1 MADNQLKPIP
11 NLPKSD
17 LPKLVIVGAGF
28 AGLKLA
34 RKLSNQPF
42 QVILFDKNNFHQ
54 FQPLFYQVA
63 TAGLEPS
70 AISFPLRK
78 IFHNSKNVTFRMA
91 EVTQVETDKKRIFT
105 DMGYMDYHYLVLAM
119 GADTNY
125 FGSETIEHFAS
136 PMKTVSEALFIRN
149 KIISNYERAINIER
163 MEDRKSLMNMVIV
176 GGGPTGVELAGAMA
190 ELRNNV
196 FPKDY
201 PELSFKNMK
210 VVLIEA
216 GPAVLGSM
224 SQESQEHA
232 LTYLKDLGVDVM
244 VNTMVKD
251 YDGKV
256 VSLDGGGILETDT
269 LLWAAGIKPNK
280 IAGLTEDKYAPN
292 GRIMVDEFSEI
303 PGISEVFVLGD
314 ISLMTVDRYP
324 KGHPQVAQTALQQAD
339 NLAENLIRVQN
350 GKQRVPFRYKDLGSM
365 ATVGRKL
372 AVVELPFLKF
382 QGFLA
387 WITWLLVHLMAILGV
402 KNKLLIFLDWS
413 WNYLHFDPSLRLLIK
428 PRLVKDFD
436 SKRSNAKDLPE

>member
-1 MADNQLKPIP
+1 MLDNHEKPIP

-17 LPKLVIVGAGF
+17 LPKLVILGAGF
-28 AGLKLA
+28 GGLKLA
-34 RKLSNQPF
+34 RKLRNQPF
-42 QVILFDKNNFHQ
+42 QVILLDKNNFHQ

-91 EVTQVETDKKRIFT
+91 EVSRLDANKKRVFT
-105 DMGYMDYHYLVLAM
+105 DMGYLDYDYLVLAL

-125 FGSETIEHFAS
+125 FGSETIEYFAS
-136 PMKTVSEALFIRN
+136 PMKTVSEALYIRN

-216 GPAVLGSM
+216 GSSVLGAM
-224 SQESQEHA
+224 SKESQEHA
-232 LTYLKDLGVDVM
+232 LTYLKDLGVEVM
-244 VNTMVKD
+244 VETRVKD
-251 YDGKV
+251 YNGKV
-256 VSLDGGGILETDT
+256 VSLEGGAVLETDT

-280 IAGLTEDKYAPN
+280 ISGFPDEKYALN
-292 GRIMVDEFSEI
+292 GRI
-303 PGISEVFVLGD
+303 
-314 ISLMTVDRYP
+314 
-324 KGHPQVAQTALQQAD
+324 
-339 NLAENLIRVQN
+339 
-350 GKQRVPFRYKDLGSM
+350 
-365 ATVGRKL
+365 
-372 AVVELPFLKF
+372 
-382 QGFLA
+382 
-387 WITWLLVHLMAILGV
+387 
-402 KNKLLIFLDWS
+402 
-413 WNYLHFDPSLRLLIK
+413 
-428 PRLVKDFD
+428 
-436 SKRSNAKDLPE
+436 